1 MCVRRVDVR
10 FVLRFTFLLA
20 VRLGLPR
27 PASRVIHRSEL
38 CTESAVPRYPE
49 SFKPIPLPLFCTSAE
64 DQFQPHLWGPRCLVR
79 TAGAFQP
86 VSKRS
91 TCTRTHHAH
100 GGRGASRVYERS
112 HRSYAPTS
120 ADSSRRRPRS
130 GGSQG
135 ETLVGANRPVSRTSY
150 KLRPS
155 KRFRLRTTAND
166 PSAGSPTDTLLRLLL
181 PLSGRARLSFLTTR
195 LETQGI
201 EANADESEGLARSFN
216 R

>member
-1 MCVRRVDVR
+1 MPRWVLSTGDERFPGKGTPVQSIPTLERANRRRVVSAGAMCVRRVDVR

-38 CTESAVPRYPE
+38 CTENAVPRYPE
-49 SFKPIPLPLFCTSAE
+49 SFKPIPLPCSAPVRKTS
-64 DQFQPHLWGPRCLVR
+64 FNL
-79 TAGAFQP
+79 TSGAHAAWYGRP
-86 VSKRS
+86 ALSNPYRVGS

-100 GGRGASRVYERS
+100 GGRGASRVNERS

-120 ADSSRRRPRS
+120 ADSSRRRPGS

-166 PSAGSPTDTLLRLLL
+166 PSAGSPMDTLL
-181 PLSGRARLSFLTTR
+181 
-195 LETQGI
+195 
-201 EANADESEGLARSFN
+201 
-216 R
+216 